1 MTFFLLRDGDED
13 LELEHLLVFLGD
25 SRGYVGGLFVLAI
38 VKQLKEDKVFEKR
51 SRRVFNIPVEY
62 IKV

>member
-1 MTFFLLRDGDED
+1 MILIVLRDGDED
-13 LELEHLLVFLGD
+13 LELERLLDFLGD
-25 SRGYVGGLFVLAI
+25 SRGYVGGLFFLSI